1 MTKALSDIPPLPAR
15 RVPVVERALNIATRM
30 VGTEKSRGYCL
41 ELVCADF
48 LAGRG
53 EESSPEE
60 ILMVIHRLVRL
71 LPREYQEGI
80 AAAGEGNWR
89 PQKNAEESE
98 TDQTGEADLP
108 AADEAGARARR
119 MALSKVRIARKP
131 AGPPQDQAEPNGQR
145 LAG

>member
-1 MTKALSDIPPLPAR
+1 MWASMTKALSDIPPLLAR

-53 EESSPEE
+53 EESSSEE

-80 AAAGEGNWR
+80 AGSGGREMEAAG
-89 PQKNAEESE
+89 KC
-98 TDQTGEADLP
+98 
-108 AADEAGARARR
+108 
-119 MALSKVRIARKP
+119 
-131 AGPPQDQAEPNGQR
+131 
-145 LAG
+145 